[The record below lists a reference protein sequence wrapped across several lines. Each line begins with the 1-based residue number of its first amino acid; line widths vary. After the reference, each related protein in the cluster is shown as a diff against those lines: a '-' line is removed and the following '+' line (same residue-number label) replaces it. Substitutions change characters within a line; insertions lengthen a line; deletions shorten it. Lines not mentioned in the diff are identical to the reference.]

1 MTRVIAGSLGGRK
14 LKTLPGDATRPTTD
28 RVKEAIFSALEA
40 RLGSLQGLRVL
51 DLYAGS
57 GSLGFEA
64 YSRGAS
70 EVVFCESQA
79 KAQNVIKANAR
90 DLGVRA
96 LIWSAPVERTLASG
110 KERAFDLV
118 LADPPYPLTEADVVA
133 FLTQLTAGWLRD
145 GAIVVL
151 ERSTRSVEPSWPQ
164 GLRVLNSKTYGE
176 TKIWYLTYE
185 EAQ

>member
-1 MTRVIAGSLGGRK
+1 MTRIIAGSLGGRK
-14 LKTLPGDATRPTTD
+14 LKTLPGAATRPTTD
-28 RVKEAIFSALEA
+28 RVKEAVFSALES
-40 RLGSLQGLRVL
+40 RLGSLQGLSVL

-64 YSRGAS
+64 QSRGAS

-79 KAQNVIKANAR
+79 KAQDVIKANAR

-96 LIWSAPVERTLASG
+96 LIWPGPVERTLASG
-110 KERAFDLV
+110 KARAFDLV
-118 LADPPYPLTEADVVA
+118 LADPPYPLSEDDVVA
-133 FLTQLTAGWLRD
+133 FLAQLTAGWLRD

-151 ERSTRSVEPSWPQ
+151 ERSTRSVEPRWPQ
-164 GLRVLNSKTYGE
+164 GLGVLNSKTYGE
-176 TKIWYLTYE
+176 TKIWYLAYE